1 MKTYYHSDHLGS
13 ASFVTDRGG
22 YVMQHLQYLPY
33 GELFVSQRN
42 SEFDSRYK
50 FTAKELD
57 NETSYTY
64 FGARYYDSEL
74 SVWLSVDPM
83 SDKYPMLSPYAYC
96 ANNPIILIDPDG
108 RDTIDIVKNDDGKW
122 SISNIQIVKG
132 DDVFRVKTGDET
144 QTYTFSEGEYGKRVN
159 ILNLENN
166 EDYTLGIYHIS
177 GAENG
182 GTGYTITPG
191 GEASTGKG
199 SNKRLPPDTYTLE
212 QGGGIWHQP
221 WVTEGE
227 TSGDVRSRGI
237 KFHFGY
243 GDPTK
248 WTKGCFVIS
257 SNYTP
262 KNGSILFEESESRQA
277 LINFD
282 RNLGATDINTNKKVE
297 GKRYTLIGAK
307 FGKSVLDY
315 KLILKDGF

>member
-1 MKTYYHSDHLGS
+1 MK
-13 ASFVTDRGG
+13 F
-22 YVMQHLQYLPY
+22 
-33 GELFVSQRN
+33 RN
-42 SEFDSRYK
+42 INYIKKNFFDSRYK

-74 SVWLSVDPM
+74 SGWLSVDPM

-166 EDYTLGIYHIS
+166 DDYTLGIYHIS